1 MDHLRNCKSAS
12 NCSKVDESCVC
23 MGKTNWSENMARS
36 SHDLGTMLSDEP
48 MGHLVERHEE
58 MQTQRAGKAIDSSST
73 SEALEGS
80 LQDRML
86 YDENGS

>member
-1 MDHLRNCKSAS
+1 
-12 NCSKVDESCVC
+12 
-23 MGKTNWSENMARS
+23 
-36 SHDLGTMLSDEP
+36 

-58 MQTQRAGKAIDSSST
+58 MQAQRAGKAIDSSST